1 MNQLDALIPE
11 PRLVEVDS
19 VDVEAPADRAW
30 QLVRHSDL
38 ARSPLIRALFTI
50 RTLPSRLSGR
60 EVESTTLRID
70 DIARSG
76 EPGFRI
82 LAESENEVAVGA
94 IGKVWE
100 LDIPF
105 VDVESAEAFARF
117 SEPGYA
123 KVAWSLGVAP
133 SGAHRARIRV
143 EVRVSTTDESSWPRF
158 RRYFRIIGP
167 ASRFIRRQLLASL
180 GRELG
185 IPDAEENDRP
195 LPGDDLLGD
204 AVEQMT
210 QGITIDATPEAVW
223 PWLVQ
228 MGCRRAGWYS
238 WDLLDNAGIES
249 ANEIHP
255 ELQEIAVGDV
265 MPATPEGDDGFE
277 VLKVDPPRVL
287 VLGGL
292 FDPDAGRQ
300 LPFAAERP
308 ERYWHVSWAFVLD
321 PIAENETRLLVRVR
335 GAFPASGRFHAIW
348 IRPVHHFMEWA
359 QLRNLKARVEQ
370 TRPRDGWRD
379 VAKGA
384 LGAAGVALDLLT
396 PFLRPA
402 RSRWGLDEET
412 ASRDYPGDELVAEPR
427 WGWTHGVE
435 IDAPPDRVWP
445 WVAQIGADR
454 GGFYS
459 FQWLEN
465 LAGCDVNNAE
475 TVHPEWAVREGDGLK
490 LHPNLP
496 PLPVAVVEPGHYFV
510 AYAPPGDR
518 KGPWVEAS
526 WLFFVEELPGERS
539 RFVSRFRSASS
550 DDLAT
555 RFAYGPYIT
564 ESVGFVMDRQMLLGV
579 KERAES
585 LNRRPA
591 RGSTR

>member
-1 MNQLDALIPE
+1 M
-11 PRLVEVDS
+11 
-19 VDVEAPADRAW
+19 
-30 QLVRHSDL
+30 
-38 ARSPLIRALFTI
+38 
-50 RTLPSRLSGR
+50 
-60 EVESTTLRID
+60 
-70 DIARSG
+70 
-76 EPGFRI
+76 
-82 LAESENEVAVGA
+82 
-94 IGKVWE
+94 WE

-105 VDVESAEAFARF
+105 VDIETAEAFARF

-143 EVRVSTTDESSWPRF
+143 EVRVSTTDETSWTRF
-158 RRYFRIIGP
+158 RRYFRVVGP

-185 IPDAEENDRP
+185 IPDAEENERP

-210 QGITIDATPEAVW
+210 QGITIDATPEAIW

-287 VLGGL
+287 ALGGL

-308 ERYWHVSWAFVLD
+308 ERYWHVSWAFVLE

-384 LGAAGVALDLLT
+384 LGAAGVAIDLLT
-396 PFLRPA
+396 RSSVPRGVGGASTKRRRVATIRETSSL
-402 RSRWGLDEET
+402 RSRAGAGRMESRSTLHPIASGPGWRKSAPTGEAST
-412 ASRDYPGDELVAEPR
+412 AISGSRTSRD
-427 WGWTHGVE
+427 
-435 IDAPPDRVWP
+435 
-445 WVAQIGADR
+445 
-454 GGFYS
+454 
-459 FQWLEN
+459 
-465 LAGCDVNNAE
+465 
-475 TVHPEWAVREGDGLK
+475 
-490 LHPNLP
+490 
-496 PLPVAVVEPGHYFV
+496 
-510 AYAPPGDR
+510 
-518 KGPWVEAS
+518 
-526 WLFFVEELPGERS
+526 
-539 RFVSRFRSASS
+539 
-550 DDLAT
+550 AT
-555 RFAYGPYIT
+555 
-564 ESVGFVMDRQMLLGV
+564 
-579 KERAES
+579 
-585 LNRRPA
+585 
-591 RGSTR
+591 